1 MDIAAIAPLV
11 VGLITITATIILVSR
26 DWRVSISAMGA
37 QYVGVLLLVALSW
50 PLELAVIKLIAGWIA
65 VAVLGISL
73 IEHPKVMENEMGYWV
88 SGGLFR
94 VFTAGMMGLAMLSLV
109 PTVAEWAV
117 HADFEQILGSM
128 ILMSFGLLHL
138 GFTAQPDR
146 IILGLLTII
155 SGFEIIY
162 STMET
167 SLLVNAFLAVISLG
181 IALIGAF
188 LIIVSKV
195 ESEI

>member
-1 MDIAAIAPLV
+1 MDIATAAPYV
-11 VGLITITATIILVSR
+11 VGLVTITATIILVSR

-65 VAVLGISL
+65 AASLGISL
-73 IEHPKVMENEMGYWV
+73 IENPKNLEHEVGYWI

-94 VFTAGMMGLAMLSLV
+94 VFTAGMMGLAMLSLR

-117 HADFEQILGSM
+117 HATFNQILGSM

-138 GFTAQPDR
+138 GFTTEPDR
-146 IILGLLTII
+146 IILGLLTIL

-162 STMET
+162 CTMEA
-167 SLLVNAFLAVISLG
+167 SLLVNAFLAVITLG

-188 LIIVSKV
+188 LLTLPKL
-195 ESEI
+195 ETE

>member
-1 MDIAAIAPLV
+1 MAPIV
-11 VGLITITATIILVSR
+11 VGLVTITATIILVSR

-37 QYVGVLLLVALSW
+37 QYVGVLLLIALSW
-50 PLELAVIKLIAGWIA
+50 PLELAVIKLIAGWFA
-65 VAVLGISL
+65 AAVLGISL
-73 IEHPKVMENEMGYWV
+73 IEHPGDLDNQKGYWI

-94 VFTAGMMGLAMLSLV
+94 VFTAGMMGLAMLSFV

-117 HADFEQILGSM
+117 HAAHEQILGSM

-146 IILGLLTII
+146 IILGLLTIL

-162 STMET
+162 STMES

-181 IALIGAF
+181 IALIGA
-188 LIIVSKV
+188 LLLTMPTV
-195 ESEI
+195 ESEL